1 MNGAE
6 GTYIDLTKS
15 VDKHH
20 TLAQSCLLLSVNV
33 LGSDRLFP
41 KKGTNLQAGVHNIN
55 LINNNYVQHLCN
67 FAALNILNFLKE
79 YTTYTDDDIVVRDVD
94 MSIIDMAEYG
104 ESAKFSQKVMFSD
117 GTSTKDVI
125 SV

>member
-6 GTYIDLTKS
+6 DTYIDLTKS

-20 TLAQSCLLLSVNV
+20 TLAQSCLLLSINV

-41 KKGTNLQAGVHNIN
+41 EKGTNLQAGVHNIN
-55 LINNNYVQHLCN
+55 LIDNNYVYHLCN
-67 FAALNILNFLKE
+67 FAALNILNFLRE
-79 YTTYTDDDIVVRDVD
+79 YTTYADDDVVVSDVD
-94 MSIIDMAEYG
+94 MTVIDMAEYG
-104 ESAKFSQKVMFSD
+104 ESVKLSQKVVFSD
-117 GTSTKDVI
+117 GTSTDDVI

>member
-1 MNGAE
+1 MNGA
-6 GTYIDLTKS
+6 GDTYIDLTKS

-20 TLAQSCLLLSVNV
+20 TLAQQCLLLSVNV

-41 KKGTNLQAGVHNIN
+41 EKGTNLQAGVHNIN

-67 FAALNILNFLKE
+67 FAALNILSFLKE
-79 YTTYTDDDIVVRDVD
+79 YTTYTEGDVEVSDVD
-94 MSIIDMAEYG
+94 MALINMTEYG
-104 ESAKFSQKVMFSD
+104 ESAKFSQKVIFSD
-117 GTSTKDVI
+117 GTSTNDVI